1 MSLAEIL
8 SRALHVRG
16 AWAPIDGLFTHPA
29 GLHPDAAAL
38 LLELLPF
45 GPVLDPFVGGGAV
58 ALAARRAGRAFI
70 GRDVSEGALCVTRA
84 RCWMPSE
91 ADLAAYRRHVARRRD
106 IDAKAAEPDV
116 LAIPEP
122 LRSAVQ
128 ATLASSSPG
137 RARER
142 LADVAIQ
149 AWKHESG
156 RVPAGTPPPD
166 LARRDA
172 REPWPSG
179 SVAGVLTSP
188 PYPGVYDYDRWTETL
203 RTVRG
208 QPGDIDCEIGSRREF
223 GGAFAEASEKWRED
237 THAWTRAIARA
248 LCPTG
253 RLVIVIG
260 DGPRPDGPL
269 DTRKESI
276 TAAES
281 AGLVLVADAT
291 AEPGTRPSPRREHA
305 LLFERPPSS

>member
-1 MSLAEIL
+1 
-8 SRALHVRG
+8 
-16 AWAPIDGLFTHPA
+16 
-29 GLHPDAAAL
+29 
-38 LLELLPF
+38 
-45 GPVLDPFVGGGAV
+45 
-58 ALAARRAGRAFI
+58 
-70 GRDVSEGALCVTRA
+70 
-84 RCWMPSE
+84 MPSE